1 MEKKTT
7 LVGGVAVLG
16 IAGLISKVIGMFFRI
31 PLTNLIGSGGLGLY
45 QAVYPTYSLLLT
57 ISTAGIPVAISR
69 LVSESITMGRRKNA
83 QAILRTALLLLTGI
97 GLFFTLLVLAFS
109 HQLAARMG
117 DAEATAGFM
126 AIAPAVLL
134 VTAMSAFRGYLQG
147 HGNMRPTAISQL
159 IEQAAKVALSLPLSV
174 LGLQRGGVA
183 LAAAGALF
191 GITLGE
197 GLALLFMIAA
207 YAFNRRRVSPS
218 TLQDAS
224 GEQAAESF
232 GALAKK
238 LVRIAIPITIGS
250 SIVPLA
256 SYIDSAMIRL
266 RLMRAGFSVEEARSL
281 YGLLSGSAL
290 SLINVPT
297 VLATAVCIGLV
308 PAISAARIQRRTEE
322 VHDLSRLG
330 LRLGSLIG
338 LPCGVGMSM
347 LSVEIIRLLYPR
359 LPENEIIITGSILS
373 LSALTI
379 FFFTQVQATTGILQ
393 GVGLQRIP
401 MASLVA
407 GVACKILLNYTLIA
421 IPSINIYGA
430 PLASITCYAVSM
442 IVNFLW
448 VVKKVGMRMDW
459 KGIILRPA
467 AATLGMAVFVEAA
480 RLLLGTM
487 SRFAVVVVIAG
498 AAVVYVVLVFALGAL
513 KREDM
518 EMIPGGKKIERLL
531 IRLRLW
537 K

>member
-1 MEKKTT
+1 M
-7 LVGGVAVLG
+7 
-16 IAGLISKVIGMFFRI
+16 
-31 PLTNLIGSGGLGLY
+31 
-45 QAVYPTYSLLLT
+45 
-57 ISTAGIPVAISR
+57 
-69 LVSESITMGRRKNA
+69 
-83 QAILRTALLLLTGI
+83 
-97 GLFFTLLVLAFS
+97 
-109 HQLAARMG
+109 
-117 DAEATAGFM
+117 
-126 AIAPAVLL
+126 
-134 VTAMSAFRGYLQG
+134 
-147 HGNMRPTAISQL
+147 
-159 IEQAAKVALSLPLSV
+159 
-174 LGLQRGGVA
+174 QRGGVA

-401 MASLVA
+401 
-407 GVACKILLNYTLIA
+407 
-421 IPSINIYGA
+421 
-430 PLASITCYAVSM
+430 
-442 IVNFLW
+442 W
-448 VVKKVGMRMDW
+448 
-459 KGIILRPA
+459 
-467 AATLGMAVFVEAA
+467 
-480 RLLLGTM
+480 
-487 SRFAVVVVIAG
+487 
-498 AAVVYVVLVFALGAL
+498 
-513 KREDM
+513 
-518 EMIPGGKKIERLL
+518 
-531 IRLRLW
+531 LRLW
-537 K
+537 RAWHAKSCSTTRSLRFPPLIFMAHRLHPSPATPSP